1 MAHYDLEK
9 IIGTGR
15 GARRQYSDKFESME
29 PPRLSEILA
38 DRVTGRH
45 IKDAVLLCVGAR
57 GSGKS
62 HFLLNLAV
70 ETAKRIAERK
80 GGTWEDYFSPEDN
93 IAVISGEQIVEK
105 LQNLSKL
112 QVMIL
117 DDVGAD
123 ALGSRTFMSKE
134 NRDLSGVLQTC
145 RTERNVILISVPM
158 RELTDI
164 NVGRFAAYFCEI
176 SESLHDHGI
185 TLVKV
190 FTQKPQYRSGKMFY
204 PYLRW
209 NRHKIVRFVSG
220 MPPADIFE
228 RYDRIRDEQARQVA
242 ASQRAGKED
251 EGNQKLS
258 RIDRRWQ
265 EIDENYGDEIM
276 NLHGDGL
283 SPYQISKKTGLDRST
298 IGKYIQRKKR
308 AGVCAQKTG

>member
-15 GARRQYSDKFESME
+15 GARRQYSEKFSEME

-38 DRVTGRH
+38 DRVCGKH
-45 IKDAVLLCVGAR
+45 NQDAILLCVGQR

-80 GGTWEDYFSPEDN
+80 GGSWEDYFSPEEN
-93 IAVISGEQIVEK
+93 VAVISGEQIVEK
-105 LQNLSKL
+105 LQNLKRL
-112 QVMIL
+112 QVVVL

-176 SESLHDHGI
+176 SESLHDHGL

-190 FTQKPQYRSGKMFY
+190 FTQKPQYRSGKLHY
-204 PYLRW
+204 PYMRW
-209 NRHKIVRFVSG
+209 GKHKIVRFVSG

-258 RIDRRWQ
+258 RIEQHWQ
-265 EIDENYGDEIM
+265 EIDQNYGDEIM
-276 NLHGDGL
+276 SLHGDGL